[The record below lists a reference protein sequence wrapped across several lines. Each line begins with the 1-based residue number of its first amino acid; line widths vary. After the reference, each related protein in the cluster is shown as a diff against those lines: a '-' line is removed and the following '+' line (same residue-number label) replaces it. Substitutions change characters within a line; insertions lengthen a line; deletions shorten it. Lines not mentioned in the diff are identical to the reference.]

1 MIDPTLVRQ
10 EVETGSLIFPFGE
23 DLQFP
28 FSETFPQETG
38 YYLVY
43 LKKLLSRPAFQAFRT
58 WLLDESHAFQTEP
71 FQAEPFRAE
80 H

>member
-1 MIDPTLVRQ
+1 MIDPPLVGQ
-10 EVETGSLIFPFGE
+10 ELKAGSLIFLVGE

-28 FSETFPQETG
+28 FHETFPQQTG

-43 LKKLLSRPAFQAFRT
+43 LERLLSRPTFQAFRT
-58 WLLDESHAFQTEP
+58 WLLDESQTFQT
-71 FQAEPFRAE
+71 EPFRAE